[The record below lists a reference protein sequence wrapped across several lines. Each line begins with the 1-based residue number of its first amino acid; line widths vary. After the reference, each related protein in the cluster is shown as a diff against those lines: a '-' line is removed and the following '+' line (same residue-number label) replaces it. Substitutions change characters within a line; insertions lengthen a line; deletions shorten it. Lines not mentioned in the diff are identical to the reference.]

1 MEQRP
6 ARLNGT
12 FVKAIAEPGRFTDGR
27 GSFGLSLFVQ
37 ISTSGRITKSW
48 AQRIRIGGRFRY
60 IGLGSYPL
68 VSLAEAREAA
78 FTNARDVRSGADPL
92 ANRVRKAATPTLRD
106 AAERV
111 IDLNAKSWKD
121 GTRTARIWRARLEAH
136 VHPAIGSIRVD
147 ELTSAHVVDV
157 ITPVWTTRRETA
169 RRLRQYIATVMSW
182 CVAQGYRD
190 DNPAA
195 ADVIGAALPKAGRTV
210 THQRALPWR
219 GIPDAL
225 ARVWG
230 SDAAE
235 TTKLAIV
242 FLTLTAGRSSEVR
255 GACWYEVDMDAATWT
270 VPDSRMKQG
279 RAHRVPLSQQALDVL
294 RRARE
299 FEGASGLVF
308 PSVRGKVMS
317 DATMSKLLRENGIEG
332 TPHGMRSS
340 FKVWADEHDV
350 DHRVSEFCLSHVVGD
365 ESVRAYARGDLY
377 EQRRAVM
384 EQWAEACQTH

>member
-37 ISTSGRITKSW
+37 MSTSGRITKSW

-92 ANRVRKAATPTLRD
+92 ANRLRKAATLTFRD

-147 ELTSAHVVDV
+147 EITSAHVVDV
-157 ITPVWTTRRETA
+157 VTPVWTTRRETA

-195 ADVIGAALPKAGRTV
+195 ADVIRAALPKAGRTV
-210 THQRALPWR
+210 KHQRALPWR
-219 GIPDAL
+219 DLPGAL
-225 ARVWG
+225 VRVWN

-242 FLTLTAGRSSEVR
+242 FLTLTAARSSEVR
-255 GACWYEVDMDAATWT
+255 GTSWYEVDMDAATWT

-279 RAHRVPLSQQALDVL
+279 RAHRVPLSPQALDVL
-294 RRARE
+294 RCARE
-299 FEGASGLVF
+299 FEGGER
-308 PSVRGKVMS
+308 P
-317 DATMSKLLRENGIEG
+317 
-332 TPHGMRSS
+332 
-340 FKVWADEHDV
+340 
-350 DHRVSEFCLSHVVGD
+350 RVSEREG
-365 ESVRAYARGDLY
+365 AR
-377 EQRRAVM
+377 
-384 EQWAEACQTH
+384 